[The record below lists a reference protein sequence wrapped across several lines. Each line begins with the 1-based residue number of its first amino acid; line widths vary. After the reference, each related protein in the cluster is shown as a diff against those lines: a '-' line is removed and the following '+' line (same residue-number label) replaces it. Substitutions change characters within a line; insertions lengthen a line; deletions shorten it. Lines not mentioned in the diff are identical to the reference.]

1 MVDHAQ
7 DEDQESCGQAFYA
20 NGERQDKIQKDEL
33 AAHSYE
39 KDNKAQEKPEK
50 SRIPRRGSRVS
61 DQKEAPSLRLR
72 ENLEE
77 TGYA

>member
-7 DEDQESCGQAFYA
+7 DEDQEICGQTLYA
-20 NGERQDKIQKDEL
+20 DGWWQDKIQKDEL

-39 KDNKAQEKPEK
+39 EDNQAQEKPEK
-50 SRIPRRGSRVS
+50 SRIPRCGSRVS
-61 DQKEAPSLRLR
+61 DQEEAPSLRLR